1 MPDSQPRN
9 LRVESVNLA
18 SRGQL
23 SPGKWG
29 LEPLCFLV
37 CGSSWAAAPSPLGQQ
52 WFPTK
57 E

>member
-37 CGSSWAAAPSPLGQQ
+37 CGSSWAAPSPLGQQ